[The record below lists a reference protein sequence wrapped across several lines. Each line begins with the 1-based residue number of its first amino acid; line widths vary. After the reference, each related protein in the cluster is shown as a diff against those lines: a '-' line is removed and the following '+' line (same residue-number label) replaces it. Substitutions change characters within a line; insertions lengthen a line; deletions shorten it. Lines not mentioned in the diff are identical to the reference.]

1 MLGTGPVEIM
11 PRGLPPPTDP
21 APLRSDRD
29 LPPSDCLN
37 KRPPDLH
44 GR

>member
-21 APLRSDRD
+21 APTGTY
-29 LPPSDCLN
+29 P
-37 KRPPDLH
+37 H
-44 GR
+44 QIA